1 MSRLA
6 FPSLAAIILAAII
19 LAGCASL
26 PPQTCRPG
34 QEAMLTAELLFGR
47 KIGERLGV
55 SETAFRRFVD
65 EEVTPRFPDGL
76 TVLEASGQYRDTASG
91 ALIREPSKLL
101 LIALKDEQ
109 EGRARLAAVA
119 QAYKTRFQ
127 QQSVGTIL
135 RPACV
140 SF

>member
-26 PPQTCRPG
+26 PPQTCSPG

-47 KIGERLGV
+47 KVGDRLGV
-55 SETAFRRFVD
+55 SEAAFRRFID

-76 TVLEASGQYRDTASG
+76 TVLDASGQYRDTASS

-101 LIALKDEQ
+101 LIALKDEP

-119 QAYKTRFQ
+119 QAYKSRFH

>member
-1 MSRLA
+1 MIRLGFLGA
-6 FPSLAAIILAAII
+6 LAGL
-19 LAGCASL
+19 LAGCATL
-26 PPQTCRPG
+26 PPLACGSG

-55 SETAFRRFVD
+55 SEAAFRRFIG

-76 TVLEASGQYRDTASG
+76 TVLDASGQYRDSSG
-91 ALIREPSKLL
+91 RLIREPSKLL
-101 LIALKDEQ
+101 LIVLKDEP
-109 EGRARLAAVA
+109 EGRARLAAIA
-119 QAYKTRFQ
+119 QAYKSRFH

-135 RPACV
+135 RPTCV

>member
-26 PPQTCRPG
+26 PPQTCSPG

-65 EEVTPRFPDGL
+65 EEVTQRFPDGL
-76 TVLEASGQYRDTASG
+76 TVLDASGQYRDTASG

-101 LIALKDEQ
+101 LIVLKDEQ
-109 EGRARLAAVA
+109 EGRARLAAIA
-119 QAYKTRFQ
+119 QAYKTRFH

>member
-1 MSRLA
+1 MIRLV
-6 FPSLAAIILAAII
+6 FLGFLASV

-26 PPQTCRPG
+26 PPVTCGPG

-47 KIGERLGV
+47 KIGDRIGV
-55 SETAFRRFVD
+55 SEAAFRRFVD

-76 TVLEASGQYRDTASG
+76 TILDASGQYRDTSSG

-101 LIALKDEQ
+101 LIALKDEA
-109 EGRARLAAVA
+109 EGRAKLAAIA
-119 QAYKTRFQ
+119 EAYKSRFH

-135 RPACV
+135 KPACV

>member
-1 MSRLA
+1 MIRLGFLGA
-6 FPSLAAIILAAII
+6 LAGL
-19 LAGCASL
+19 LAGCTTL
-26 PPQTCRPG
+26 PPLACGPG

-55 SETAFRRFVD
+55 SEATFRHFIG

-76 TVLEASGQYRDTASG
+76 TVLDASGQYRDSSG
-91 ALIREPSKLL
+91 RLIREPSKLL
-101 LIALKDEQ
+101 LIVLKDEP
-109 EGRARLAAVA
+109 EGRARLAAIA
-119 QAYKTRFQ
+119 EAYKSRFQ

-135 RPACV
+135 RPACI

>member
-1 MSRLA
+1 MIRLGFLGA
-6 FPSLAAIILAAII
+6 LAGL
-19 LAGCASL
+19 LAGCTTL
-26 PPQTCRPG
+26 PPLACGPG
-34 QEAMLTAELLFGR
+34 HEAMLTAELLFGR

-55 SETAFRRFVD
+55 SEAAFRHFIG

-76 TVLEASGQYRDTASG
+76 TVLDASGQYRDSNG
-91 ALIREPSKLL
+91 RLIREPSKLL
-101 LIALKDEQ
+101 LLVLKDEPG
-109 EGRARLAAVA
+109 GRARLAAIA
-119 QAYKTRFQ
+119 EAYKSRFQ

>member
-1 MSRLA
+1 MIRFAFAGLLA
-6 FPSLAAIILAAII
+6 GT

-26 PPQTCRPG
+26 QPLTCGPG

-47 KIGERLGV
+47 KIGDRVDV
-55 SETAFRRFVD
+55 SEAAFRRFVD
-65 EEVTPRFPDGL
+65 DEVTPRFPGGL
-76 TVLEASGQYRDTASG
+76 TILDARGQYRDAGRG

-101 LIALKDEQ
+101 LIALKDEA
-109 EGRARLAAVA
+109 EGRAKLAAIA
-119 QAYKTRFQ
+119 EAYKSRFH

>member
-1 MSRLA
+1 MIRLGFLGA
-6 FPSLAAIILAAII
+6 VAGL
-19 LAGCASL
+19 LAGCATL
-26 PPQTCRPG
+26 PPLACSPG

-55 SETAFRRFVD
+55 SETAFRRFID

-76 TVLEASGQYRDTASG
+76 TILDASGQYRDTASG
-91 ALIREPSKLL
+91 TLIREPSKLL
-101 LIALKDEQ
+101 LIVLKDEA
-109 EGRARLAAVA
+109 EGRARLAAIA
-119 QAYKTRFQ
+119 EAYKSRFH

>member
-1 MSRLA
+1 MIRLGFLGA
-6 FPSLAAIILAAII
+6 LAGL
-19 LAGCASL
+19 LAGCATL
-26 PPQTCRPG
+26 PLLACSPG

-76 TVLEASGQYRDTASG
+76 TILDASGQYRDSG
-91 ALIREPSKLL
+91 DVLIREPSKIL
-101 LIALKDEQ
+101 LIALKDEP
-109 EGRARLAAVA
+109 EGRARLAAIA
-119 QAYKTRFQ
+119 QAYKTRFH

>member
-6 FPSLAAIILAAII
+6 FPSLAAII

-26 PPQTCRPG
+26 PPQTYRPG
-34 QEAMLTAELLFGR
+34 QEAMLTAEMLFGR

-55 SETAFRRFVD
+55 SETAFRRFID

-76 TVLEASGQYRDTASG
+76 TVLNASGQYRDTASG

-101 LIALKDEQ
+101 LIALKDEP

>member
-1 MSRLA
+1 MIRLGFLGA
-6 FPSLAAIILAAII
+6 
-19 LAGCASL
+19 LAGLLASCTTL
-26 PPQTCRPG
+26 PPLACSPG
-34 QEAMLTAELLFGR
+34 QKAMLTAELPFGR

-55 SETAFRRFVD
+55 SEAAFRRFID

-76 TVLEASGQYRDTASG
+76 TVLDASGQYRDADSR
-91 ALIREPSKLL
+91 LIREPSKLL
-101 LIALKDEQ
+101 LIVLKDEP
-109 EGRARLAAVA
+109 EGRARLAAIA
-119 QAYKTRFQ
+119 QAYKTRFH

>member
-1 MSRLA
+1 MIRLGFLGA
-6 FPSLAAIILAAII
+6 LAGL
-19 LAGCASL
+19 LAGCATL
-26 PPQTCRPG
+26 PPLACGPG

-55 SETAFRRFVD
+55 SEAAFRHFIG
-65 EEVTPRFPDGL
+65 EEVTRRFPDGL
-76 TVLEASGQYRDTASG
+76 TVLDASGQYRDSSG
-91 ALIREPSKLL
+91 RLIREPSKLL
-101 LIALKDEQ
+101 LIVLKDEP
-109 EGRARLAAVA
+109 EGRARLAAIA
-119 QAYKTRFQ
+119 KAYKSRFQ